1 MLSIDHLLKRK
12 LELSNYFKSEI
23 ITHPSPG
30 RKENVDDK
38 FIRKVINI
46 IESNISNPAL
56 SVEMI
61 SDENRRESHT
71 FVPKAKI
78 IDPFFSERN
87 HQKVSD
93 KKSFAVIKNKE
104 GPNVLSWNLGY
115 LLKNISR
122 RKANIILTS
131 PKIFSPDLP
140 RKAGVTFPTTSLS
153 SVIFFQPPRINISF

>member
-23 ITHPSPG
+23 IAHPSPG

-104 GPNVLSWNLGY
+104 G
-115 LLKNISR
+115 NISEITYEVGFSNLSYFA
-122 RKANIILTS
+122 KCFKLEFGVS
-131 PKIFSPDLP
+131 PKEYQQKESKHNFDISEN
-140 RKAGVTFPTTSLS
+140 
-153 SVIFFQPPRINISF
+153 FQP

>member
-104 GPNVLSWNLGY
+104 G
-115 LLKNISR
+115 NISEITYEVGFSNLSYFA
-122 RKANIILTS
+122 KCFKLEFGVS
-131 PKIFSPDLP
+131 PKEYQQKESKHNFDISEN
-140 RKAGVTFPTTSLS
+140 
-153 SVIFFQPPRINISF
+153 FQP